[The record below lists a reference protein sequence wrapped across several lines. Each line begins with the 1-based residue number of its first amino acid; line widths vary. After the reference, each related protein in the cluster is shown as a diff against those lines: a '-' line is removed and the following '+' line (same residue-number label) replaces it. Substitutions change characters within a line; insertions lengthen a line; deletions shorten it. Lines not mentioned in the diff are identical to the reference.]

1 MLLYDVL
8 KKSNKGFTLV
18 EMLAALVIVS
28 IMAAF
33 AAPNLL
39 GMLNQARVKDG
50 LGKVEGAIREA
61 QKLAVR
67 RGKTC
72 KIKFVNQTIGGKSRQ
87 VITVVESTDAD
98 ETVSANYYNGCL
110 LERRIL
116 PLDVTVDSGG
126 ITKITFTPRGNT
138 VNESFG
144 TIIVSHSSAANTGK
158 CLQIQGAL
166 GTILTGNYD
175 SSATPPCQISKA
187 D

>member
-18 EMLAALVIVS
+18 EMLAVLVIVAV
-28 IMAAF
+28 IAAV
-33 AAPNLL
+33 AVPNLL
-39 GMLNQARVKDG
+39 GMLNQTRVKDG
-50 LGKVEGAIREA
+50 FGQIEGAIRET

-72 KIKFVNQTIGGKSRQ
+72 KIKFVNQTIDGKSRQ

-116 PLDVTVDSGG
+116 PSEVTVDSGT
-126 ITKITFTPRGNT
+126 ITKITFTPKGNT
-138 VNESFG
+138 VNDSQG
-144 TIIVSHSSAANTGK
+144 TIIVSHNSTANTGK

-166 GTILTGNYD
+166 GNILTGNYN
-175 SSATPPCQISKA
+175 SSATPPCQITKA